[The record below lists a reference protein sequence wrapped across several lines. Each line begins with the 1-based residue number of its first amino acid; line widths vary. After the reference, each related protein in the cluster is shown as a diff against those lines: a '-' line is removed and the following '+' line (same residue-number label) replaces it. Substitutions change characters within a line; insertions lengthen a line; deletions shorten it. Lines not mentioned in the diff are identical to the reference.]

1 MRIMEPLAILPYLYI
16 FIVGYNKN
24 IHGTILLLAFA
35 FATYLYILGAGFHT
49 ASNMFKNAVESEMND
64 DQMDEYIKKMISQ
77 KLVGNTVPKPT
88 KKAVEVKQI
97 SATARAKSL
106 LERLK
111 KKQVEVVDD
120 FDDDEDY

>member
-1 MRIMEPLAILPYLYI
+1 
-16 FIVGYNKN
+16 
-24 IHGTILLLAFA
+24 
-35 FATYLYILGAGFHT
+35 
-49 ASNMFKNAVESEMND
+49 
-64 DQMDEYIKKMISQ
+64 MISL

-88 KKAVEVKQI
+88 KKTIEVKQI

-120 FDDDEDY
+120 DFDDDEDEDY